1 MGEVDLD
8 LKKMLIAGVQSRIGQ
23 EIAKN
28 LSSARNLLLEATNK
42 GAIITCLPEYFSF
55 PRMDNIT
62 IELVEE
68 VRSET
73 IAFLEAISTETSSVI
88 VGGTIPEAS
97 DSGYR
102 NICYVFDSGKKVAC
116 IEKEKVTI
124 GERKLGVVP
133 GTRKDI
139 FRVDGVDATARICA
153 DILFPETCF
162 GLRNKIS
169 VLFVPLISPIREI
182 DPTRTRRDCLFIVRA
197 FDANCYVIKT
207 SAVGAAPLTGH
218 SIAGRSL
225 ITAPHGVLA
234 KSSNENKELVLIKDL
249 DFDALSNYDI
259 ITEMFPGEDS

>member
-1 MGEVDLD
+1 
-8 LKKMLIAGVQSRIGQ
+8 MLIASVQSRIGQ
-23 EIAKN
+23 EIAEN
-28 LSSARNLLLEATNK
+28 LSSARNLLLEATNE
-42 GAIITCLPEYFSF
+42 GAIIACLPEYFSF
-55 PRMDNIT
+55 PRMDNVT

-73 IAFLEAISTETSSVI
+73 ITFLETISTETSSVV

-102 NICYVFDSGKKVAC
+102 NVCYIFDSGKNVAC

-124 GERKLGVVP
+124 GERRLGIVP

-139 FRVDGVDATARICA
+139 FKVDGVAATARICA

-162 GLRNKIS
+162 DLRNKINL
-169 VLFVPLISPIREI
+169 LFVPLISPVREK

-197 FDANCYVIKT
+197 FDANCYVIKAG
-207 SAVGAAPLTGH
+207 AVGAAPLTGH

-234 KSSNENKELVLIKDL
+234 KSPSENKELVLIEDL
-249 DFDALSNYDI
+249 DFDALSDYDI
-259 ITEMFPGEDS
+259 ITEMFPGEDR